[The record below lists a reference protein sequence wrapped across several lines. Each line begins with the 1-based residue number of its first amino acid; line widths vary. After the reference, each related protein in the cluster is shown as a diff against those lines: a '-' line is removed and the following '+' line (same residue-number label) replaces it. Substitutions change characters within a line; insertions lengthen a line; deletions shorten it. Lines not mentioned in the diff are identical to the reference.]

1 MENKNFMTIDEV
13 AKELKLKVLKFYAY
27 KIVKQLNEELNK
39 LDYLTFSDKVNAN
52 YKFVIKSSSQM
63 QSERG

>member
-1 MENKNFMTIDEV
+1 MEDKNFMTIDEV

-39 LDYLTFSDKVNAN
+39 LDYLTFSGKVNAN

>member
-1 MENKNFMTIDEV
+1 MENKNFMTID
-13 AKELKLKVLKFYAY
+13 VLKFYAY

-39 LDYLTFSDKVNAN
+39 LDYLTFSGKVNAN

>member
-13 AKELKLKVLKFYAY
+13 AKELKVLKFYAY

-39 LDYLTFSDKVNAN
+39 LDYLTFSGKVNAN

>member
-1 MENKNFMTIDEV
+1 MENKNFMPIDEV

-39 LDYLTFSDKVNAN
+39 LDYLTFSGKVNAN

>member
-39 LDYLTFSDKVNAN
+39 LDYLTFSGKVNAN